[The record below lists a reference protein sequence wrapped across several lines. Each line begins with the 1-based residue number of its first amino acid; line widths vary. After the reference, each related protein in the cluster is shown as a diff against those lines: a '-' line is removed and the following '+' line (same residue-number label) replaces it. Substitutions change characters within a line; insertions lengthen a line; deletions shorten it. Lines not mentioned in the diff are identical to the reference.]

1 MRNIILQHFDG
12 EMRPLDH
19 ESMWNIMDYADMVD
33 ADYKLVLGKPFR
45 ENLTNACQK
54 VHMLH
59 EEFDDYDN
67 VLMLDIDMFRP
78 EAMRL
83 NIFDQPG
90 IGLYADVQQNLHRR
104 LIQWYPMLGS
114 MDAPYW
120 GGAIYKMDRLT
131 RQTLRKQLGGNEG
144 WMQNFNKP
152 YNYEDEGIMH
162 VLAMRSGMKFKEPYL
177 DRKWCQCSFLPNPE
191 RAGFIHIRT
200 KITPQGPKRE
210 KMLNWKELVDKKIIG
225 AYKPHDSDA

>member
-12 EMRPLDH
+12 EMRPLDY

-83 NIFDQPG
+83 NVFDQPG

-191 RAGFIHIRT
+191 RAGFIHVRT

>member
-1 MRNIILQHFDG
+1 MRNLILQHFDG
-12 EMRPLDH
+12 EMRPLDY
-19 ESMWNIMDYADMVD
+19 ESQWNIMDYADMID

-54 VHMLH
+54 VHMIH
-59 EEFDDYDN
+59 EEFDEWDN

-114 MDAPYW
+114 MDTPYW
-120 GGAIYKMDRLT
+120 GGAIYKMDRIT

-177 DRKWCQCSFLPNPE
+177 DRKWCQCS
-191 RAGFIHIRT
+191 
-200 KITPQGPKRE
+200 
-210 KMLNWKELVDKKIIG
+210 
-225 AYKPHDSDA
+225 